1 MVLICYGKFLSL
13 YNPNPHTMNEDLNN
27 LHYAP
32 VREYNYAECFEDI
45 QYNGKTLSMSE
56 RKAFISGIDSF
67 LSEDLELLS
76 IIKEGVDL
84 SCGDDEYHQLLKT
97 DYSFFMFTTLA
108 RIDIMVFSKYFL
120 LANNNYEKRIMRGKL
135 KVILNESFKK
145 IYGFNKSS
153 DKKTEW
159 HKLQRFLRFFP
170 EVINCQYQE
179 LTSLLDKK
187 SKGFSWWKEERD
199 AETHL
204 DAEALY
210 ISREEVIIESKVMT
224 EAANLLGVLRAVNSF
239 LWNIHACVLNDLITK
254 YLRGELKE
262 E

>member
-1 MVLICYGKFLSL
+1 MVLIYYGNLLSL
-13 YNPNPHTMNEDLNN
+13 SNPKPHTMNEDLNN
-27 LHYAP
+27 LKYAP
-32 VREYNYAECFEDI
+32 IRKYDYAKWFKDI
-45 QYNGKTLSMSE
+45 QYNGNTLSMSE
-56 RKAFISGIDSF
+56 KDAFVSGIDSF
-67 LSEDLELLS
+67 LENDLELLRIVKES
-76 IIKEGVDL
+76 ID
-84 SCGDDEYHQLLKT
+84 SSRGDDEYHQLLKT
-97 DYSFFMFTTLA
+97 YYSFFMFTTLA
-108 RIDIMVFSKYFL
+108 EIDIMVFSKYFL
-120 LANNNYEKRIMRGKL
+120 LANNDYEKRIMRGKL
-135 KVILNESFKK
+135 KVILNESFKR
-145 IYGFNKSS
+145 IYGFNTSS
-153 DKKTEW
+153 VKQSEW
-159 HKLQRFLRFFP
+159 HKLQRFLHFFH
-170 EVINCQYQE
+170 EDINHQYQE
-179 LTSLLDKK
+179 MTSLLDKK

>member
-1 MVLICYGKFLSL
+1 
-13 YNPNPHTMNEDLNN
+13 MNEDLNN
-27 LHYAP
+27 LKYAP
-32 VREYNYAECFEDI
+32 IRKYDYAKWFKDI
-45 QYNGKTLSMSE
+45 QYNGTTLSESA
-56 RKAFISGIDSF
+56 RKEFTSGIDLF
-67 LSEDLELLS
+67 LAKDLELLE
-76 IIKEGVDL
+76 IIKASIDS
-84 SCGDDEYHQLLKT
+84 SCGNGEYHQLLNT
-97 DYSFFMFTTLA
+97 YYSFFMFTTLA
-108 RIDIMVFSKYFL
+108 RIDILVFSKYFL
-120 LANNNYEKRIMRGKL
+120 LADNDYEKRIMRGKL
-135 KVILNESFKK
+135 KVILNESFKR

-153 DKKTEW
+153 VKQSEW

-187 SKGFSWWKEERD
+187 SKGFTWWKEERN

-224 EAANLLGVLRAVNSF
+224 ETANLLGVLRAVNSF
-239 LWNIHACVLNDLITK
+239 LWNIHACILNDLITK